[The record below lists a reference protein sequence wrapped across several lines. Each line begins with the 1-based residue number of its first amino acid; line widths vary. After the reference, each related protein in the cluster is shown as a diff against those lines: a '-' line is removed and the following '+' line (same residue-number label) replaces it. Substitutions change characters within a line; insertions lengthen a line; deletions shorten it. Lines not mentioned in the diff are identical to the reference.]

1 MAIHFLVSALWEVDM
16 EDLWKLKEMRYR
28 VNDLA
33 DRAEYNRFVER
44 FHKEEESGHKKNLLY
59 KQVQLNK
66 TQKDSDDK

>member
-1 MAIHFLVSALWEVDM
+1 M

-44 FHKEEESGHKKNLLY
+44 FHKEEELSHRDNLLY
-59 KQVQLNK
+59 GQVK
-66 TQKDSDDK
+66 IEKGSSKADKE